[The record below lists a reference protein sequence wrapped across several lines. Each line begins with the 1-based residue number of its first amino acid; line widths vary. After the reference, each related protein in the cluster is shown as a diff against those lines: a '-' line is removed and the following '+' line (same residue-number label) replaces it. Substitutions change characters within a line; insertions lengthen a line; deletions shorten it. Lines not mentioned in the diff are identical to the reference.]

1 MIDVIRN
8 PNAQNPM
15 TNVRVPSTSESQT
28 DHAAISENGTPDA
41 ENSSCDSLKTE
52 NCQLKTVAK
61 GDDDLPDMI
70 PVRMLNEFTYCPRLG
85 YLEWVEGEWAG
96 NLETMEGTFGH
107 RRVDQ
112 APKRAARKDDRGSS
126 KAAEGDPA
134 HPNPESSSLDPSPI
148 HARSLML
155 SAPTEGLLAKLDL
168 LELEGMEATPVDY
181 KRGKAPQ
188 IPEGA
193 YEPER
198 VQLCAQ
204 GLILRANGFQ
214 CDRGV
219 LYFIASKKRV
229 TIEFTDELIQRTR
242 QLRDDFRQTAGAGV
256 LPPPLV
262 DSPKCPRCS
271 LVGICLPDETN
282 LLRDAAGF
290 QFSVFGLR
298 TEQTANSEWV
308 TLSDISTA
316 PPESA
321 LSPSQNP
328 ASANSGKN
336 TCDFPNTENL
346 KPKTHDSVGPVR
358 KLLPANDDALPLYV
372 QTQGTM
378 LGKSGDRLTIKYK
391 DEVLAE
397 RRLMDVSQVS
407 MFGNVMISA
416 QALRELTTRGIP
428 VCHLTYGGWFHGLTS
443 GLLHKNVELR
453 IRQFEIAADPE
464 RSLKIARCFIS
475 GKIRNSRTLLRRHLP
490 DDSMAP
496 VPVSGVASAL
506 RYNSETERPTPN
518 ASTGNDSCKEA
529 FPFSQRLKRDELL
542 SKLIDYRQKAERAAS
557 AETLLGLEGMAAK
570 TYFAGLFALLNGRH
584 DFDVNDR
591 NRRPPKDPVNA
602 VLSFVYALLVKELTV
617 VLQGVGFD
625 PMLGFF
631 HRPRYGRPSL
641 ALDVAE
647 EYRPLIGDSV
657 TLMAFNNGEVDHSS
671 FLERAGAVTLTE
683 AGRKSVIAAF
693 ERRLEQEVTHPT
705 FGYRVS
711 YRRILEVQAR
721 LLARTVTGELP
732 EYIPFC
738 TR

>member
-1 MIDVIRN
+1 MIDAIRT
-8 PNAQNPM
+8 PNAQ
-15 TNVRVPSTSESQT
+15 VP
-28 DHAAISENGTPDA
+28 
-41 ENSSCDSLKTE
+41 
-52 NCQLKTVAK
+52 
-61 GDDDLPDMI
+61 DLPDMI

-85 YLEWVEGEWAG
+85 YLEWVEGEWSD

-112 APKRAARKDDRGSS
+112 APKRAKRANDQGQSSDDKPEQSGESPNGSEDRAL
-126 KAAEGDPA
+126 KTET
-134 HPNPESSSLDPSPI
+134 PI
-148 HARSLML
+148 HTRSLML
-155 SAPTEGLLAKLDL
+155 SAPAEGLLAKLDL

-181 KRGKAPQ
+181 KRGKAPA

-219 LYFIASKKRV
+219 LYFIGSKKRV
-229 TIEFTDELIQRTR
+229 TIEFTDELIRRTR
-242 QLRDDFRQTAGAGV
+242 QLRDDFRRTATAGMI
-256 LPPPLV
+256 PPPLV

-282 LLRDAAGF
+282 LLT
-290 QFSVFGLR
+290 S
-298 TEQTANSEWV
+298 SESSQQQVELQCV
-308 TLSDISTA
+308 TQRVTTTLEHTI
-316 PPESA
+316 
-321 LSPSQNP
+321 
-328 ASANSGKN
+328 
-336 TCDFPNTENL
+336 
-346 KPKTHDSVGPVR
+346 R

-372 QTQGTM
+372 QTQGAM
-378 LGKSGDRLTIKYK
+378 LGKSGDRLTVKYK

-407 MFGNVMISA
+407 LFGNVMFSA
-416 QALRELTTRGIP
+416 QVLRELTTRGIP
-428 VCHLTYGGWFHGLTS
+428 VCHFTYGGWFHGITS
-443 GLLHKNVELR
+443 GLVHKNIELR
-453 IRQFEIAADPE
+453 IRQFEIAADPQ
-464 RSLKIARCFIS
+464 RSLEIARWFIS
-475 GKIRNSRTLLRRHLP
+475 GKIRNSRTLLRRHMSDDETRILP
-490 DDSMAP
+490 SLADW
-496 VPVSGVASAL
+496 
-506 RYNSETERPTPN
+506 
-518 ASTGNDSCKEA
+518 
-529 FPFSQRLKRDELL
+529 
-542 SKLIDYRQKAERAAS
+542 RQKAERATS

-570 TYFAGLFALLNGRH
+570 TYFAGFFSLLNGRH

-602 VLSFVYALLVKELTV
+602 VLSFVYSLLVKELTV
-617 VLQGVGFD
+617 ILQAVGFD

-657 TLMAFNNGEVDHSS
+657 ALMAFNNGELDHTS

-683 AGRKSVIAAF
+683 TGRKAVIASF

-711 YRRILEVQAR
+711 YRRIMEVQAR

-732 EYIPFC
+732 EYVPFC

>member
-1 MIDVIRN
+1 MIDIVRSSN
-8 PNAQNPM
+8 DQVELTNDPGMTKVQVAM
-15 TNVRVPSTSESQT
+15 TNES
-28 DHAAISENGTPDA
+28 HLN
-41 ENSSCDSLKTE
+41 TE
-52 NCQLKTVAK
+52 NCKLNTGGEDA
-61 GDDDLPDMI
+61 PDMI

-112 APKRAARKDDRGSS
+112 EPKRARRKAESGER
-126 KAAEGDPA
+126 KAGEANDQSEEKSA
-134 HPNPESSSLDPSPI
+134 LSDPSENRKLNTENSAPI
-148 HARSLML
+148 HSRSLML

-168 LELEGMEATPVDY
+168 VELEGMTATPVDY
-181 KRGKAPQ
+181 KRGKAPN

-204 GLILRANGFQ
+204 ALILRANGFQ

-219 LYFIASKKRV
+219 LYFIASKKRI

-242 QLRDDFRQTAGAGV
+242 QLRDDFRTTAAAGI
-256 LPPPLV
+256 LPPPLI

-282 LLRDAAGF
+282 LLQIGYHSSSDEAQSRHHCPSDE
-290 QFSVFGLR
+290 SPL
-298 TEQTANSEWV
+298 V
-308 TLSDISTA
+308 TQRVTSTMD
-316 PPESA
+316 ESCDT
-321 LSPSQNP
+321 
-328 ASANSGKN
+328 
-336 TCDFPNTENL
+336 TCDSLNTENRTL
-346 KPKTHDSVGPVR
+346 KTGSIAAPVR
-358 KLLPANDDALPLYV
+358 KLLPAKDDALPLYV
-372 QTQGTM
+372 QTQGAM
-378 LGKSGDRLTIKYK
+378 LGKSGDRMTIKYK

-407 MFGNVMISA
+407 LFGNVMISA

-428 VCHLTYGGWFHGLTS
+428 VCHFTYGGWFHGITT
-443 GLLHKNVELR
+443 GLVHKNVELR
-453 IRQFEIAADPE
+453 IRQFEIAANPE
-464 RSLKIARCFIS
+464 RSLQIARWFIS
-475 GKIRNSRTLLRRHLP
+475 GKIRNSRTLLRRHLNVGGF
-490 DDSMAP
+490 DSD
-496 VPVSGVASAL
+496 VQSATDATAEIT
-506 RYNSETERPTPN
+506 SPGTESISRERTLESL
-518 ASTGNDSCKEA
+518 AE
-529 FPFSQRLKRDELL
+529 FRR
-542 SKLIDYRQKAERAAS
+542 KAEQATS

-570 TYFAGLFALLNGRH
+570 TYFAGFFGMLNGRH

-591 NRRPPKDPVNA
+591 NRRPPRDPVNA
-602 VLSFVYALLVKELTV
+602 VLSFVYSLLVKELTI
-617 VLQGVGFD
+617 VLQAVGFD

-647 EYRPLIGDSV
+647 EYRPLICDSAA
-657 TLMAFNNGEVDHSS
+657 LMAFNNGEVDHSS

-683 AGRKSVIAAF
+683 QGRKSVIAAF

-705 FGYRVS
+705 FGYRIS
-711 YRRILEVQAR
+711 YRRILEVQTR
-721 LLARTVTGELP
+721 MLARHVTGELP
-732 EYIPFC
+732 EFLPFC

>member
-1 MIDVIRN
+1 MID
-8 PNAQNPM
+8 
-15 TNVRVPSTSESQT
+15 
-28 DHAAISENGTPDA
+28 AISNSNDEGVIPEEPQKCSTAIPL
-41 ENSSCDSLKTE
+41 NSSFDSLNTE
-52 NCQLKTVAK
+52 NQTPKTSVEDA
-61 GDDDLPDMI
+61 PDMI

-112 APKRAARKDDRGSS
+112 APKRAKRKAESCERT
-126 KAAEGDPA
+126 AADSEDASENQGER
-134 HPNPESSSLDPSPI
+134 HQTENPI
-148 HARSLML
+148 HSRSLML
-155 SAPTEGLLAKLDL
+155 SAPSEGLLAKLDVV
-168 LELEGMEATPVDY
+168 ELEGMEATPVDY
-181 KRGKAPQ
+181 KRGKAPA
-188 IPEGA
+188 IPGGA

-204 GLILRANGFQ
+204 GLILRANGFR

-219 LYFIASKKRV
+219 LYFIASKTRV

-242 QLRDDFRQTAGAGV
+242 QLRDDFRQTAAAGV

-282 LLRDAAGF
+282 LLQCR
-290 QFSVFGLR
+290 STLR
-298 TEQTANSEWV
+298 GEITAETETAR
-308 TLSDISTA
+308 
-316 PPESA
+316 
-321 LSPSQNP
+321 
-328 ASANSGKN
+328 
-336 TCDFPNTENL
+336 
-346 KPKTHDSVGPVR
+346 VGDTGNIDECRVR

-372 QTQGTM
+372 QTQGAM
-378 LGKSGDRLTIKYK
+378 LGKSGDRLTVKYK
-391 DEVLAE
+391 EELLAE

-407 MFGNVMISA
+407 LFGNVMFSA
-416 QALRELTTRGIP
+416 QVLRELTTRGIP
-428 VCHLTYGGWFHGLTS
+428 VCHLTYGGWFHGITT
-443 GLLHKNVELR
+443 GLVHKNIELR
-453 IRQFEIAADPE
+453 IRQFEIAADAE
-464 RSLKIARCFIS
+464 RSLRIARCFIS

-490 DDSMAP
+490 DDPIIDVDES
-496 VPVSGVASAL
+496 ASEEAGED
-506 RYNSETERPTPN
+506 RNVDSRSKSEILQPRTTL
-518 ASTGNDSCKEA
+518 
-529 FPFSQRLKRDELL
+529 LKSLDDFRH
-542 SKLIDYRQKAERAAS
+542 KAERATS

-570 TYFAGLFALLNGRH
+570 RYFSGFFSLLNGRH

-602 VLSFVYALLVKELTV
+602 VLSFVYSLLVKELTV
-617 VLQGVGFD
+617 VLQSVGFD

-683 AGRKSVIAAF
+683 AGRKAVIAAF

-721 LLARTVTGELP
+721 LLARTLTGELP
-732 EYIPFC
+732 VYVPFC

>member
-1 MIDVIRN
+1 MI
-8 PNAQNPM
+8 NAFKNSNDQDKVSN
-15 TNVRVPSTSESQT
+15 ESPAH
-28 DHAAISENGTPDA
+28 DP
-41 ENSSCDSLKTE
+41 SCDSLNTE
-52 NCQLKTVAK
+52 KCELNTIAV
-61 GDDDLPDMI
+61 GDLPDMI

-85 YLEWVEGEWAG
+85 YLEWVEGEWAS

-112 APKRAARKDDRGSS
+112 EPKRAGRANDQCPKPNDQAQQADAASGNAENRKA
-126 KAAEGDPA
+126 KAE
-134 HPNPESSSLDPSPI
+134 NPI
-148 HARSLML
+148 HTRSLML
-155 SAPTEGLLAKLDL
+155 SAPTEGLLAKLDV

-181 KRGKAPQ
+181 KRGKAPA

-219 LYFIASKKRV
+219 LYFIGSKKRV
-229 TIEFTDELIQRTR
+229 TIEFTDELIERTR
-242 QLRDDFRQTAGAGV
+242 QLRDDFRRTAAAEII
-256 LPPPLV
+256 PPPLV

-282 LLRDAAGF
+282 FLQSSHHTPSNELRFPTNVDY
-290 QFSVFGLR
+290 
-298 TEQTANSEWV
+298 
-308 TLSDISTA
+308 
-316 PPESA
+316 ESA
-321 LSPSQNP
+321 FDGDTDPQQAESQ
-328 ASANSGKN
+328 
-336 TCDFPNTENL
+336 
-346 KPKTHDSVGPVR
+346 SVTQRVTATLEPQVR

-372 QTQGTM
+372 QTQGAM
-378 LGKSGDRLTIKYK
+378 IGKSGDRLTVKYK
-391 DEVLAE
+391 DELLAE

-407 MFGNVMISA
+407 LFGNVMISA

-428 VCHLTYGGWFHGLTS
+428 VCHFTYGGWFHGITT

-453 IRQFEIAADPE
+453 IQQYRIAADSE
-464 RSLKIARCFIS
+464 RSLNFARWFIS
-475 GKIRNSRTLLRRHLP
+475 GKIRNSRTLLRRHLT
-490 DDSMAP
+490 DD
-496 VPVSGVASAL
+496 
-506 RYNSETERPTPN
+506 ETQILPSLAEW
-518 ASTGNDSCKEA
+518 
-529 FPFSQRLKRDELL
+529 
-542 SKLIDYRQKAERAAS
+542 RQKAERATS

-602 VLSFVYALLVKELTV
+602 VLSFVYSLLVKELTV
-617 VLQGVGFD
+617 VLQAVGFD

-657 TLMAFNNGEVDHSS
+657 SLMVFNNGEVDHAS
-671 FLERAGAVTLTE
+671 FMERAGAVTLTE
-683 AGRKSVIAAF
+683 SGRKSVIKAF
-693 ERRLEQEVTHPT
+693 ERRMEQEVTHPT

-711 YRRILEVQAR
+711 YRRIMEVQAR

-732 EYIPFC
+732 EYVPFC

>member
-1 MIDVIRN
+1 
-8 PNAQNPM
+8 M
-15 TNVRVPSTSESQT
+15 TNESQT
-28 DHAAISENGTPDA
+28 PSTAISENRTPNT
-41 ENSSCDSLKTE
+41 ENCPGDFLNTE
-52 NCQLKTVAK
+52 NCQLNTVAA
-61 GDDDLPDMI
+61 GDPDLPDMI

-85 YLEWVEGEWAG
+85 YLEWVEAEWAG

-112 APKRAARKDDRGSS
+112 APKRAARKEDRGTS
-126 KAAEGDPA
+126 KGTEGVDPQLD
-134 HPNPESSSLDPSPI
+134 PKSSSLDPPPI
-148 HARSLML
+148 HARSLLL

-168 LELEGMEATPVDY
+168 VELEGMVATPVDY

-214 CDRGV
+214 CERGV
-219 LYFIASKKRV
+219 LYFIGSKKRV

-242 QLRDDFRQTAGAGV
+242 QLRDDFRHTAAAGV
-256 LPPPLV
+256 IPAPLV

-282 LLRDAAGF
+282 LLRDAAGV
-290 QFSVFGLR
+290 QCSVFGFR
-298 TEQTANSEWV
+298 TESNT
-308 TLSDISTA
+308 TSDSPTEPITS
-316 PPESA
+316 PPEAFHS
-321 LSPSQNP
+321 LIEDLPPSV
-328 ASANSGKN
+328 AREN
-336 TCDFPNTENL
+336 TCDSLNTENRKL
-346 KPKTHDSVGPVR
+346 NTPAVR

-372 QTQGTM
+372 QTQGAM

-428 VCHLTYGGWFHGLTS
+428 VCHMTYGGWFHGLTS
-443 GLLHKNVELR
+443 GLVHKNVELR
-453 IRQFEIAADPE
+453 IRQFEIAADPQ
-464 RSLKIARCFIS
+464 RSLQIARCFIS
-475 GKIRNSRTLLRRHLP
+475 GKIRNSRTLLRRHLQ
-490 DDSMAP
+490 SGST
-496 VPVSGVASAL
+496 VPVEDSELESNPRRRPSGH
-506 RYNSETERPTPN
+506 NETERDQILN
-518 ASTGNDSCKEA
+518 SLAE
-529 FPFSQRLKRDELL
+529 FRL
-542 SKLIDYRQKAERAAS
+542 KAERATS
-557 AETLLGLEGMAAK
+557 AESLLRIEGMAAK
-570 TYFAGLFALLNGRH
+570 TYFAGLFAILNGRH

-602 VLSFVYALLVKELTV
+602 VLSFVYSLLVKELTV

-631 HRPRYGRPSL
+631 HKPRYGRPSL

-657 TLMAFNNGEVDHSS
+657 ALMAFNNGEVDHNS
-671 FLERAGAVTLTE
+671 FLERAGAVTLTD
-683 AGRKSVIAAF
+683 AGRKSIIAAF
-693 ERRLEQEVTHPT
+693 ERRLEQEVTHPI

-721 LLARTVTGELP
+721 LLARAVTGELP
-732 EYIPFC
+732 EYVPFC

>member
-1 MIDVIRN
+1 MIDAVEDY
-8 PNAQNPM
+8 PLLNA
-15 TNVRVPSTSESQT
+15 E
-28 DHAAISENGTPDA
+28 DCH
-41 ENSSCDSLKTE
+41 
-52 NCQLKTVAK
+52 LKTVAK
-61 GDDDLPDMI
+61 DDADLPDMI

-85 YLEWVEGEWAG
+85 YLEWVEGEWAN

-107 RRVDQ
+107 RRVDRPSTKPVPMPV
-112 APKRAARKDDRGSS
+112 PKTGQDTLPCESRLS
-126 KAAEGDPA
+126 
-134 HPNPESSSLDPSPI
+134 PESCPMAANSPI
-148 HARSLML
+148 HTRSLTL
-155 SAPTEGLLAKLDL
+155 SAPSEGLVAKLDL

-198 VQLCAQ
+198 IQLCAQ

-214 CDRGV
+214 CERGV

-229 TIEFTDELIQRTR
+229 TIEFTEALIARTR
-242 QLRDDFRQTAGAGV
+242 QLRDAFRRTAAGGV
-256 LPPPLV
+256 IPPPLV

-282 LLRDAAGF
+282 LLQLEARHLEITGAPLS
-290 QFSVFGLR
+290 QLPLPRFGGEDQS
-298 TEQTANSEWV
+298 TEDLIHCPIE
-308 TLSDISTA
+308 
-316 PPESA
+316 PR
-321 LSPSQNP
+321 
-328 ASANSGKN
+328 
-336 TCDFPNTENL
+336 
-346 KPKTHDSVGPVR
+346 VR
-358 KLLPANDDALPLYV
+358 KLIPANDDALPLYI
-372 QTQGTM
+372 QTQGAM

-407 MFGNVMISA
+407 LFGNVMFSA
-416 QALRELTTRGIP
+416 QVLRELTTRGIP
-428 VCHLTYGGWFHGLTS
+428 VCHLTYGGWFHGITS
-443 GLLHKNVELR
+443 GLVHKNIELR
-453 IRQFEIAADPE
+453 IRQFEIAADPQ
-464 RSLKIARCFIS
+464 RSLQIARWFIS
-475 GKIRNSRTLLRRHLP
+475 GKIRNSRILLRRHLAT
-490 DDSMAP
+490 DDGLSTVA
-496 VPVSGVASAL
+496 VEPVSEKQGKSRNQILESLNEL
-506 RYNSETERPTPN
+506 R
-518 ASTGNDSCKEA
+518 K
-529 FPFSQRLKRDELL
+529 
-542 SKLIDYRQKAERAAS
+542 KAEIATS

-570 TYFAGLFALLNGRH
+570 TYFAGLFSILNGRH

-602 VLSFVYALLVKELTV
+602 VLSFVYALLVKELTI
-617 VLQGVGFD
+617 VLQAVGFD

-657 TLMAFNNGEVDHSS
+657 ALMAFNNGELDHSS

-683 AGRKSVIAAF
+683 TGRKAIIAAF
-693 ERRLEQEVTHPT
+693 ERRLEQEVTHPI

-711 YRRILEVQAR
+711 YRRILEVQVR
-721 LLARTVTGELP
+721 LLARTITGELP

>member
-1 MIDVIRN
+1 MIDTVGS
-8 PNAQNPM
+8 PNDQISM
-15 TNVRVPSTSESQT
+15 TNEPGMINVQGQMANEWHDSVP
-28 DHAAISENGTPDA
+28 AISENRKLQT
-41 ENSSCDSLKTE
+41 ENSI
-52 NCQLKTVAK
+52 
-61 GDDDLPDMI
+61 PDMI

-85 YLEWVEGEWAG
+85 YLEWVEGEWAS

-112 APKRAARKDDRGSS
+112 APRRAAKKSEVANDQCP
-126 KAAEGDPA
+126 K
-134 HPNPESSSLDPSPI
+134 PNDQSDELKEQSI

-168 LELEGMEATPVDY
+168 LELEGMTATPVDY
-181 KRGKAPQ
+181 KRGKAPN

-198 VQLCAQ
+198 VQICAQ
-204 GLILRANGFQ
+204 GLILRENGFQ

-229 TIEFTDELIQRTR
+229 TIEFTPELIDRTR
-242 QLRDDFRQTAGAGV
+242 YLRDEFRRTAAAGIM
-256 LPPPLV
+256 PPPLI

-282 LLRDAAGF
+282 LLQSSR
-290 QFSVFGLR
+290 Q
-298 TEQTANSEWV
+298 
-308 TLSDISTA
+308 
-316 PPESA
+316 
-321 LSPSQNP
+321 SPSDEPHSRHHSPSDDLQFVTQRVTDTLGADDAP
-328 ASANSGKN
+328 R
-336 TCDFPNTENL
+336 
-346 KPKTHDSVGPVR
+346 VR

-372 QTQGTM
+372 QTQGAM
-378 LGKSGDRLTIKYK
+378 LGKSGDRMTIKYK

-407 MFGNVMISA
+407 LFGNVMMSA

-428 VCHLTYGGWFHGLTS
+428 VCHFTYGGWFHGITS
-443 GLLHKNVELR
+443 GLIHKNVELR
-453 IRQFEIAADPE
+453 IRQYEIAADPV
-464 RSLKIARCFIS
+464 RSLQIAKWFIS
-475 GKIRNSRTLLRRHLP
+475 GKIRNSRTLLRRHLTP
-490 DDSMAP
+490 GGSGSDPQSSLPSNIDDFD
-496 VPVSGVASAL
+496 L
-506 RYNSETERPTPN
+506 RTDRAAE
-518 ASTGNDSCKEA
+518 
-529 FPFSQRLKRDELL
+529 FSRNRILESLAEL
-542 SKLIDYRQKAERAAS
+542 RRKAEQATS
-557 AETLLGLEGMAAK
+557 AESLLGLEGMAAK
-570 TYFAGLFALLNGRH
+570 TYFDGYFAVLNGRH

-602 VLSFVYALLVKELTV
+602 VMSFVYALLVKELTV
-617 VLQGVGFD
+617 VLQAVGFD

-657 TLMAFNNGEVDHSS
+657 TLMAFNNGEVDHNS
-671 FLERAGAVTLTE
+671 FLERAGAVTMTE
-683 AGRKSVIAAF
+683 SGRKSVIAAF
-693 ERRLEQEVTHPT
+693 ERRLEQEVTHPI
-705 FGYRVS
+705 FGYRIS

-721 LLARTVTGELP
+721 LLARTITGELP

>member
-1 MIDVIRN
+1 MIDAVEN
-8 PNAQNPM
+8 Y
-15 TNVRVPSTSESQT
+15 PSLN
-28 DHAAISENGTPDA
+28 D
-41 ENSSCDSLKTE
+41 E

-61 GDDDLPDMI
+61 DDTDLPDMI

-85 YLEWVEGEWAG
+85 YLEWVEGEWAS

-112 APKRAARKDDRGSS
+112 APKRARK
-126 KAAEGDPA
+126 KVAAANAQTSQADEPTDEDVA
-134 HPNPESSSLDPSPI
+134 QSI

-155 SAPTEGLLAKLDL
+155 SAPTERLLSKLDL
-168 LELEGMEATPVDY
+168 LELEGMVATPVDY

-188 IPEGA
+188 VPEGA

-229 TIEFTDELIQRTR
+229 TIEFTEELIARTR
-242 QLRDDFRQTAGAGV
+242 QLRDEFRRTAVAGI
-256 LPPPLV
+256 LPPPLI

-282 LLRDAAGF
+282 LLQLEARHLEVA
-290 QFSVFGLR
+290 V
-298 TEQTANSEWV
+298 V
-308 TLSDISTA
+308 V
-316 PPESA
+316 
-321 LSPSQNP
+321 PSQFPLPRFGAECNGEGTMMDD
-328 ASANSGKN
+328 SAE
-336 TCDFPNTENL
+336 PR
-346 KPKTHDSVGPVR
+346 VR
-358 KLLPANDDALPLYV
+358 KLIPSNDDALPLYV
-372 QTQGTM
+372 QTQGAM

-407 MFGNVMISA
+407 LFGNVMISA

-428 VCHLTYGGWFHGLTS
+428 VCHMTYGGWFHGLTS
-443 GLLHKNVELR
+443 GLVHKNVELR
-453 IRQFEIAADPE
+453 IRQFEIADNPE
-464 RSLKIARCFIS
+464 RSLKIARYFIS
-475 GKIRNSRTLLRRHLP
+475 GKIRNSRTLLRRHLTADETGILP
-490 DDSMAP
+490 SLAE
-496 VPVSGVASAL
+496 L
-506 RYNSETERPTPN
+506 RH
-518 ASTGNDSCKEA
+518 
-529 FPFSQRLKRDELL
+529 
-542 SKLIDYRQKAERAAS
+542 KAERATS

-570 TYFAGLFALLNGRH
+570 TYFAGLFAILNGRH

-602 VLSFVYALLVKELTV
+602 VLSFVYSLLVKELTV

-631 HRPRYGRPSL
+631 HKPRYGRPSL

-683 AGRKSVIAAF
+683 AGRKSIIAAF
-693 ERRLEQEVTHPT
+693 ERRLAQEVTHPT

-721 LLARTVTGELP
+721 LLSRAVTGELP

>member
-1 MIDVIRN
+1 MS
-8 PNAQNPM
+8 NAQIDM
-15 TNVRVPSTSESQT
+15 TNESHK
-28 DHAAISENGTPDA
+28 HAAITSENLKPKTSNPP
-41 ENSSCDSLKTE
+41 CDSLNTE
-52 NCQLKTVAK
+52 NCQLNTVAA
-61 GDDDLPDMI
+61 GDLPDMI

-112 APKRAARKDDRGSS
+112 TPKRAKRK
-126 KAAEGDPA
+126 AENTEHSVIAVNDNGQGTDN
-134 HPNPESSSLDPSPI
+134 PNDGNGNSPQPSESQTAQTESPI

-155 SAPTEGLLAKLDL
+155 SAPAEGLLAKLDL
-168 LELEGMEATPVDY
+168 LEMEGMEVTPVDY
-181 KRGKAPQ
+181 KRGKAPA

-204 GLILRANGFQ
+204 GLILRANGFR

-219 LYFIASKKRV
+219 LYFIASKTRV
-229 TIEFTDELIQRTR
+229 TIEFTEELIRRTR
-242 QLRDDFRQTAGAGV
+242 QLRDDFRLTAAAGI

-282 LLRDAAGF
+282 FLHCSSTVS
-290 QFSVFGLR
+290 Q
-298 TEQTANSEWV
+298 EQTASQGSSAVSEENSC
-308 TLSDISTA
+308 DK
-316 PPESA
+316 PETRQG
-321 LSPSQNP
+321 LPGHIVEPQI
-328 ASANSGKN
+328 
-336 TCDFPNTENL
+336 
-346 KPKTHDSVGPVR
+346 R

-372 QTQGTM
+372 QTQGAM
-378 LGKSGDRLTIKYK
+378 VGKSGDRLTIKYK

-407 MFGNVMISA
+407 LFGNVMISA
-416 QALRELTTRGIP
+416 QVLRELTTRGIP

-443 GLLHKNVELR
+443 GLAHKNVELR
-453 IRQFEIAADPE
+453 IRQFEIAADAQ
-464 RSLKIARCFIS
+464 RSLHIARCFIS
-475 GKIRNSRTLLRRHLP
+475 GKIRNSRTLLRRHLTE
-490 DDSMAP
+490 D
-496 VPVSGVASAL
+496 
-506 RYNSETERPTPN
+506 ETGILPSLAEFR
-518 ASTGNDSCKEA
+518 
-529 FPFSQRLKRDELL
+529 QR
-542 SKLIDYRQKAERAAS
+542 AERAAS

-602 VLSFVYALLVKELTV
+602 VLSFVYSLLVKELTV

-657 TLMAFNNGEVDHSS
+657 TLMAFNNGEVDRSS

-683 AGRKSVIAAF
+683 SGRKSIIAAF
-693 ERRLEQEVTHPT
+693 ERRLEQEVTHPI

-711 YRRILEVQAR
+711 YRRIMEVQAR
-721 LLARTVTGELP
+721 LLARTITGELP
-732 EYIPFC
+732 AYVPFC

>member
-1 MIDVIRN
+1 MIDAIRI
-8 PNAQNPM
+8 PNDECSILNG
-15 TNVRVPSTSESQT
+15 SQEPQT
-28 DHAAISENGTPDA
+28 AIPPTA
-41 ENSSCDSLKTE
+41 SCHLLNTE
-52 NCQLKTVAK
+52 DCQLNTVA
-61 GDDDLPDMI
+61 GDDPDLPDMI

-112 APKRAARKDDRGSS
+112 APKRAKRKSESEEPKADGANDQTPNANDKSDDQN
-126 KAAEGDPA
+126 
-134 HPNPESSSLDPSPI
+134 NPSI
-148 HARSLML
+148 HARSLIL

-181 KRGKAPQ
+181 KRGKAPN

-204 GLILRANGFQ
+204 GLILRANGFE
-214 CDRGV
+214 CNRGV

-229 TIEFTDELIQRTR
+229 TIEFTEDLILRTR
-242 QLRDDFRQTAGAGV
+242 QLRDSFRTTASAGV

-282 LLRDAAGF
+282 LLQCGSTVPVEISSE
-290 QFSVFGLR
+290 SVEAIRPGA
-298 TEQTANSEWV
+298 TEHIAE
-308 TLSDISTA
+308 
-316 PPESA
+316 PR
-321 LSPSQNP
+321 
-328 ASANSGKN
+328 
-336 TCDFPNTENL
+336 
-346 KPKTHDSVGPVR
+346 VR

-372 QTQGTM
+372 QTQGAM
-378 LGKSGDRLTIKYK
+378 VGKSGDRLTIKYK

-443 GLLHKNVELR
+443 GLMHNNVELR

-490 DDSMAP
+490 DDSLEL
-496 VPVSGVASAL
+496 VPVSGVASDL
-506 RYNSETERPTPN
+506 GYDSEAESSPN
-518 ASTGNDSCKEA
+518 ASPGSDSRTVT
-529 FPFSQRLKRDELL
+529 FPFTKQLTRAELL
-542 SKLIDYRQKAERAAS
+542 SKLIDYRLKAERATS

-570 TYFAGLFALLNGRH
+570 TYFAGLFELLNGRH

-657 TLMAFNNGEVDHSS
+657 ALMAFNNGEVDHSS
-671 FLERAGAVTLTE
+671 FLDRAGAVTLTE
-683 AGRKSVIAAF
+683 SGRKSIIAAF

-732 EYIPFC
+732 EYVPFC